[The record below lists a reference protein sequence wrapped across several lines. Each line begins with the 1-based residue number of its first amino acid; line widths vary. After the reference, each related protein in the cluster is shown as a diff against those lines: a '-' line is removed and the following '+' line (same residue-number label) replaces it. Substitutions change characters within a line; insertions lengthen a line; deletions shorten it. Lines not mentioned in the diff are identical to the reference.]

1 MFIYALMFNESKKR
15 MMDDYQQL
23 KSKYERLCVEFKK
36 LRSKYKTFKD
46 NENELNQQLQEK
58 LIQKDLY
65 IEKLKQEIEQLK
77 LNNHNISINGLTN
90 ENSTKL
96 SLLLNNINKD
106 NDHLSLIDTVNVNE
120 VVKKSI
126 ITQEVNNN
134 LHQTTL
140 SDASYTPIHITK
152 HNSFPMVTN
161 DNSTNSILSSPTD
174 ICHDI
179 IVDTYNKSSSLNL
192 LPSKSLLSSL
202 SSKLPSSS
210 SSSFL
215 SEDTLMITNTT
226 ISIPTTS
233 TPSTTTSITTSTTTT
248 TTPISTPSTT
258 TTTSTPST
266 TTSTSTPSTTTT
278 TTSTPST
285 TTSTSTPSTTTTTTS
300 TSTLSTTTT
309 TTSTPSITT
318 STPSTTTPISTPSTT
333 TTTTTSTPSTTTTT
347 STPSITTSTSTPSIT
362 PSISTPSTTTSTPS
376 TTSTSTPSTTTTSTS
391 TPSTTTTSTP
401 STTTTTTLNL
411 SSSYDQDWT
420 FIVNTEEKLIEQF
433 VQLLN
438 NWINSLK
445 TNQNLS
451 FINKEKIDPILMNRI
466 TQLESQL
473 CEISLQYQLER
484 KRRLKEQLQSETK
497 DDAKPIVHNSQVS
510 DSNDPEQ
517 LSNSSNGKSDET
529 PNPHKVIMK
538 RLHKAIEE
546 SIYFASRA
554 NLLQDELES
563 LIPWIL
569 QLLHLHQK
577 QQYEM
582 KTMKQYNEQLKQQLE
597 SIKTNTIK
605 QINEM
610 AKHINNLTEELQTI
624 RLNSLTNHH
633 SHNSF
638 NKEQQQQQQSNCL
651 SLHSN
656 DNQVKKT
663 TLFNV
668 LRK

>member
-1 MFIYALMFNESKKR
+1 MCGIQKGLLFFILFTSNCLLL
-15 MMDDYQQL
+15 QL
-23 KSKYERLCVEFKK
+23 RT
-36 LRSKYKTFKD
+36 KYKTLKD
-46 NENELNQQLQEK
+46 NENELHQQLQEK
-58 LIQKDLY
+58 LLQKDLY
-65 IEKLKQEIEQLK
+65 IEKLKQEVEQIK
-77 LNNHNISINGLTN
+77 LNNHNISINGITY

-106 NDHLSLIDTVNVNE
+106 NNHSSLIDTVNVNE
-120 VVKKSI
+120 VAKKSI

-140 SDASYTPIHITK
+140 PDASYAPIHITK

-174 ICHDI
+174 ICHNI
-179 IVDTYNKSSSLNL
+179 IVDTYNKLSSLNL

-210 SSSFL
+210 SSPFL

-226 ISIPTTS
+226 ITIPATS
-233 TPSTTTSITTSTTTT
+233 TPNTA
-248 TTPISTPSTT
+248 
-258 TTTSTPST
+258 T
-266 TTSTSTPSTTTT
+266 TTSTSTPSTTTSV
-278 TTSTPST
+278 STPST
-285 TTSTSTPSTTTTTTS
+285 TT
-300 TSTLSTTTT
+300 
-309 TTSTPSITT
+309 
-318 STPSTTTPISTPSTT
+318 ISS
-333 TTTTTSTPSTTTTT
+333 TTTTSTPSTTTTSA
-347 STPSITTSTSTPSIT
+347 STPSTTTTSASTPSTTTI
-362 PSISTPSTTTSTPS
+362 PSTTTSTPS
-376 TTSTSTPSTTTTSTS
+376 TTSTSTPSTTTTSAS
-391 TPSTTTTSTP
+391 TPSTTTSTPNTTTSTSAT
-401 STTTTTTLNL
+401 STTTNTTTLNL
-411 SSSYDQDWT
+411 PSSYDQDWT

-438 NWINSLK
+438 NWINSMK

-451 FINKEKIDPILMNRI
+451 FINKEKLDHILMNRI

-484 KRRLKEQLQSETK
+484 KRRLKEQSVMILCVYCTYVQLLLLLLLLLLSKQSETK

-510 DSNDPEQ
+510 DSNNPEQ
-517 LSNSSNGKSDET
+517 LSNSNNGKSDET
-529 PNPHKVIMK
+529 SNPHKVIMK

-569 QLLHLHQK
+569 QFLHLHQK
-577 QQYEM
+577 QQYEI

-597 SIKTNTIK
+597 LIKINTIK

-624 RLNSLTNHH
+624 RLNSFTNYH
-633 SHNSF
+633 SHNSS
-638 NKEQQQQQQSNCL
+638 NKEQQQQQSNCL
-651 SLHSN
+651 SFHSN
-656 DNQVKKT
+656 DNQVKKVSNNVIT
-663 TLFNV
+663 VVVIIVGLFI
-668 LRK
+668 

>member
-1 MFIYALMFNESKKR
+1 

-36 LRSKYKTFKD
+36 LRSKYKTLKD

-77 LNNHNISINGLTN
+77 LNNHNISINGLTY
-90 ENSTKL
+90 ESSTKL
-96 SLLLNNINKD
+96 SLLLNNINKN
-106 NDHLSLIDTVNVNE
+106 NDHSSLIDTVNVNE
-120 VVKKSI
+120 VAKKSI

-161 DNSTNSILSSPTD
+161 DNSTNSILSSPSD

-226 ISIPTTS
+226 ISIPSTTTTS
-233 TPSTTTSITTSTTTT
+233 TTPSSSSSTTTT
-248 TTPISTPSTT
+248 TS

-266 TTSTSTPSTTTT
+266 TTATSTTPSTTASTPSTTTA
-278 TTSTPST
+278 TST
-285 TTSTSTPSTTTTTTS
+285 TPS
-300 TSTLSTTTT
+300 
-309 TTSTPSITT
+309 
-318 STPSTTTPISTPSTT
+318 
-333 TTTTTSTPSTTTTT
+333 
-347 STPSITTSTSTPSIT
+347 
-362 PSISTPSTTTSTPS
+362 
-376 TTSTSTPSTTTTSTS
+376 
-391 TPSTTTTSTP
+391 
-401 STTTTTTLNL
+401 TTTTLNL

-433 VQLLN
+433 VELLN
-438 NWINSLK
+438 NWINSIK

-451 FINKEKIDPILMNRI
+451 FINKEKLDHILMNRI

-484 KRRLKEQLQSETK
+484 KRRLKEQS
-497 DDAKPIVHNSQVS
+497 VS

-577 QQYEM
+577 QQYEI

-638 NKEQQQQQQSNCL
+638 NKEQQQSNCL

-656 DNQVKKT
+656 DNQVKKVSNIVIT
-663 TLFNV
+663 VVVIIVGLFT
-668 LRK
+668 

>member
-1 MFIYALMFNESKKR
+1 

-36 LRSKYKTFKD
+36 LRSKYKTLKD

-77 LNNHNISINGLTN
+77 LNNHNISINGLTY

-96 SLLLNNINKD
+96 SLLLNNINKN
-106 NDHLSLIDTVNVNE
+106 NDHSSLIDTVNVNE
-120 VVKKSI
+120 VAKKSI

-179 IVDTYNKSSSLNL
+179 IVDTYNKSSSINL

-226 ISIPTTS
+226 ISIPTTTTPSTTTTSTS
-233 TPSTTTSITTSTTTT
+233 TPSTTTATSTTPSTTTATSTTPSTTTT
-248 TTPISTPSTT
+248 STSTPSTT
-258 TTTSTPST
+258 TATSTTPSTTTATSTTPSTTTSTSTTPSTSTSTTPSTTTSTSTTPSTTTATSTTPST

-278 TTSTPST
+278 ST
-285 TTSTSTPSTTTTTTS
+285 TSTTTTR
-300 TSTLSTTTT
+300 
-309 TTSTPSITT
+309 
-318 STPSTTTPISTPSTT
+318 
-333 TTTTTSTPSTTTTT
+333 
-347 STPSITTSTSTPSIT
+347 
-362 PSISTPSTTTSTPS
+362 
-376 TTSTSTPSTTTTSTS
+376 
-391 TPSTTTTSTP
+391 
-401 STTTTTTLNL
+401 NL

-438 NWINSLK
+438 NWINSMK

-451 FINKEKIDPILMNRI
+451 FINKEKLDHILMNRI
-466 TQLESQL
+466 TQLESEL

-484 KRRLKEQLQSETK
+484 KRRLKEQSQSETK

-529 PNPHKVIMK
+529 SNPHKVIMK

-569 QLLHLHQK
+569 QLFHLHQK

-638 NKEQQQQQQSNCL
+638 NKEQQQQSNCL

>member
-1 MFIYALMFNESKKR
+1 

-36 LRSKYKTFKD
+36 LRSKYKTLKD

-77 LNNHNISINGLTN
+77 LNNHNISINGITN

-106 NDHLSLIDTVNVNE
+106 NDHSSLIDTVNVNE
-120 VVKKSI
+120 VAKKSI

-179 IVDTYNKSSSLNL
+179 IVDTYNKSSSINL

-233 TPSTTTSITTSTTTT
+233 TPSTTTTTTPTSTPSTTTSTSTPST

-266 TTSTSTPSTTTT
+266 TTSTSTTISTPSTTT

-285 TTSTSTPSTTTTTTS
+285 TTSTSTT
-300 TSTLSTTTT
+300 
-309 TTSTPSITT
+309 
-318 STPSTTTPISTPSTT
+318 ISTPSTT
-333 TTTTTSTPSTTTTT
+333 TTTTTSTPSTTTSTSTPISTPSTTTTTSTPSTTTSTSTPISTTTTTTTSTPSTTTT
-347 STPSITTSTSTPSIT
+347 STPSITTSTSTP
-362 PSISTPSTTTSTPS
+362 ISTPST

-401 STTTTTTLNL
+401 STTTTTLNL

-484 KRRLKEQLQSETK
+484 KRRLKEQSQSETK

-554 NLLQDELES
+554 NLLQDEIVLKYPGTVES
-563 LIPWIL
+563 GESPLSPLKRALIWPRIL
-569 QLLHLHQK
+569 
-577 QQYEM
+577 
-582 KTMKQYNEQLKQQLE
+582 
-597 SIKTNTIK
+597 I
-605 QINEM
+605 
-610 AKHINNLTEELQTI
+610 
-624 RLNSLTNHH
+624 
-633 SHNSF
+633 
-638 NKEQQQQQQSNCL
+638 
-651 SLHSN
+651 
-656 DNQVKKT
+656 
-663 TLFNV
+663 
-668 LRK
+668 

>member
-1 MFIYALMFNESKKR
+1 
-15 MMDDYQQL
+15 MDDYQQL

-36 LRSKYKTFKD
+36 LRTKYKTLKD
-46 NENELNQQLQEK
+46 NENELHQQLQEK
-58 LIQKDLY
+58 LLQKDLY
-65 IEKLKQEIEQLK
+65 IEKLKQEIEQIK
-77 LNNHNISINGLTN
+77 LNNHNISINGITY

-106 NDHLSLIDTVNVNE
+106 NNHSSLIDTVNVNE
-120 VVKKSI
+120 VAKKSI

-140 SDASYTPIHITK
+140 PDASYAPIHITK

-174 ICHDI
+174 ICHNI
-179 IVDTYNKSSSLNL
+179 IVDTYNKLSSLNL

-210 SSSFL
+210 SSPFL

-226 ISIPTTS
+226 ITIPATS
-233 TPSTTTSITTSTTTT
+233 TPNTA
-248 TTPISTPSTT
+248 
-258 TTTSTPST
+258 T
-266 TTSTSTPSTTTT
+266 TTSTSTPSTTTSV
-278 TTSTPST
+278 STPST
-285 TTSTSTPSTTTTTTS
+285 TTIPS
-300 TSTLSTTTT
+300 
-309 TTSTPSITT
+309 
-318 STPSTTTPISTPSTT
+318 
-333 TTTTTSTPSTTTTT
+333 TTTTSTPSTSTT
-347 STPSITTSTSTPSIT
+347 SA
-362 PSISTPSTTTSTPS
+362 STPSTTTTSASTPS
-376 TTSTSTPSTTTTSTS
+376 TTTIPSTTTSTPSTTTTSTS
-391 TPSTTTTSTP
+391 TPSTTTTTNSASTP
-401 STTTTTTLNL
+401 STTIPSTTTTSTPSTTTIPSTTTSTSTPSTTTTSASTPSTTNSTPNTTTTTTSTSATSTTTTTTLNL
-411 SSSYDQDWT
+411 PSSYDQDWT

-438 NWINSLK
+438 NWINSMK

-451 FINKEKIDPILMNRI
+451 FINKEKLDHILMNRI

-484 KRRLKEQLQSETK
+484 KRRLKEQSSETK

-517 LSNSSNGKSDET
+517 LSNSNNGKSDET
-529 PNPHKVIMK
+529 SNPHKVIMK

-577 QQYEM
+577 QQYEI

-597 SIKTNTIK
+597 LIKINTIK

-624 RLNSLTNHH
+624 RLNSFTNYH

-638 NKEQQQQQQSNCL
+638 NKEQQQSNCL

-656 DNQVKKT
+656 DNQVKKN

-668 LRK
+668 LKK

>member
-1 MFIYALMFNESKKR
+1 

-36 LRSKYKTFKD
+36 LRSKYKTLKD

-58 LIQKDLY
+58 LLQKDLY

-77 LNNHNISINGLTN
+77 LNNHNISINGITN

-96 SLLLNNINKD
+96 SLLLKNINKN
-106 NDHLSLIDTVNVNE
+106 NDHSSLIDTVNVNE
-120 VVKKSI
+120 VAKKSI

-140 SDASYTPIHITK
+140 LDASYTPIHITK

-161 DNSTNSILSSPTD
+161 DNSTNSTLSSPTD

-226 ISIPTTS
+226 ISIPTTPSTTTTSTS
-233 TPSTTTSITTSTTTT
+233 TPSTTTATSTTPSTAT
-248 TTPISTPSTT
+248 ATSTTPSTT
-258 TTTSTPST
+258 TATSTTPSTTTATSTTPSTTTATSTTPSTTTATSTTPSTTTATSTTPSTTTSTTPST

-278 TTSTPST
+278 
-285 TTSTSTPSTTTTTTS
+285 
-300 TSTLSTTTT
+300 
-309 TTSTPSITT
+309 
-318 STPSTTTPISTPSTT
+318 
-333 TTTTTSTPSTTTTT
+333 
-347 STPSITTSTSTPSIT
+347 
-362 PSISTPSTTTSTPS
+362 S
-376 TTSTSTPSTTTTSTS
+376 TTS
-391 TPSTTTTSTP
+391 
-401 STTTTTTLNL
+401 TTTTLNL

-438 NWINSLK
+438 NWINSMK

-451 FINKEKIDPILMNRI
+451 FINKEKVDHILMNRI

-484 KRRLKEQLQSETK
+484 KRRLKEQSQSETK

-517 LSNSSNGKSDET
+517 LSSSSNGKSDET
-529 PNPHKVIMK
+529 TNPHKVIMK

-569 QLLHLHQK
+569 QLFHLHQK

-597 SIKTNTIK
+597 SIKINTIK

-638 NKEQQQQQQSNCL
+638 NKEQQQQQSNCL

>member
-1 MFIYALMFNESKKR
+1 

-233 TPSTTTSITTSTTTT
+233 TFSTTTSITTNYYFYFYSH
-248 TTPISTPSTT
+248 
-258 TTTSTPST
+258 
-266 TTSTSTPSTTTT
+266 TTTT

-300 TSTLSTTTT
+300 TSTPSTTT
-309 TTSTPSITT
+309 TTST
-318 STPSTTTPISTPSTT
+318 STPSTTATTTTTTPISTPST

-347 STPSITTSTSTPSIT
+347 STPSTTTSTSTP
-362 PSISTPSTTTSTPS
+362 ISTPSTTTCTSTPS

-401 STTTTTTLNL
+401 STTTTTLNL

-438 NWINSLK
+438 NWINSMK

-638 NKEQQQQQQSNCL
+638 NKEQQQQSNCL

>member
-1 MFIYALMFNESKKR
+1 

-36 LRSKYKTFKD
+36 LRSKYKTLKD

-77 LNNHNISINGLTN
+77 LNNHNISVNGITY

-96 SLLLNNINKD
+96 SLLLNNINKG

-120 VVKKSI
+120 VAKKSI

-161 DNSTNSILSSPTD
+161 DNSTNSILSSPSD

-192 LPSKSLLSSL
+192 LPSKSLLSS
-202 SSKLPSSS
+202 
-210 SSSFL
+210 
-215 SEDTLMITNTT
+215 TNTAT
-226 ISIPTTS
+226 STTPSTTTATSTTPSTTAATSTTPSTTAS
-233 TPSTTTSITTSTTTT
+233 TPSTTTATST
-248 TTPISTPSTT
+248 
-258 TTTSTPST
+258 TPST
-266 TTSTSTPSTTTT
+266 TTSTSTPSTTAA
-278 TTSTPST
+278 TSTTPST
-285 TTSTSTPSTTTTTTS
+285 TA
-300 TSTLSTTTT
+300 
-309 TTSTPSITT
+309 
-318 STPSTTTPISTPSTT
+318 
-333 TTTTTSTPSTTTTT
+333 
-347 STPSITTSTSTPSIT
+347 
-362 PSISTPSTTTSTPS
+362 
-376 TTSTSTPSTTTTSTS
+376 STPSTTTTST
-391 TPSTTTTSTP
+391 TS
-401 STTTTTTLNL
+401 TTTTLNL

-433 VQLLN
+433 VELLN
-438 NWINSLK
+438 NWINSIK

-451 FINKEKIDPILMNRI
+451 FINKEKLDHILMNRI

-484 KRRLKEQLQSETK
+484 KRRLKEQSQSETK

-577 QQYEM
+577 QQYEI

-610 AKHINNLTEELQTI
+610 AKHINNLTEELQII

-633 SHNSF
+633 SHDSF
-638 NKEQQQQQQSNCL
+638 NKEQQQSNCL

>member
-1 MFIYALMFNESKKR
+1 
-15 MMDDYQQL
+15 MDDHQQL

-36 LRSKYKTFKD
+36 LRTKYKTLKD
-46 NENELNQQLQEK
+46 NENELSQQLQEK
-58 LIQKDLY
+58 ILQKDVH

-77 LNNHNISINGLTN
+77 LNNHNISINGITH
-90 ENSTKL
+90 ENSAKL
-96 SLLLNNINKD
+96 SLLLSNINND
-106 NDHLSLIDTVNVNE
+106 NDNLSLIDTVNVNK
-120 VVKKSI
+120 VTKKPI

-134 LHQTTL
+134 VNQTNL
-140 SDASYTPIHITK
+140 SDASYAPIHITK
-152 HNSFPMVTN
+152 HNSFSMVTN

-192 LPSKSLLSSL
+192 LPSEFLL
-202 SSKLPSSS
+202 SSKLPSLS

-215 SEDTLMITNTT
+215 SVDTLMTTNAT

-233 TPSTTTSITTSTTTT
+233 TTSNT
-248 TTPISTPSTT
+248 TT
-258 TTTSTPST
+258 TTTSTSNITTITTST
-266 TTSTSTPSTTTT
+266 TSTTSTSTPSTTTFT
-278 TTSTPST
+278 
-285 TTSTSTPSTTTTTTS
+285 
-300 TSTLSTTTT
+300 
-309 TTSTPSITT
+309 
-318 STPSTTTPISTPSTT
+318 
-333 TTTTTSTPSTTTTT
+333 
-347 STPSITTSTSTPSIT
+347 
-362 PSISTPSTTTSTPS
+362 TPS
-376 TTSTSTPSTTTTSTS
+376 TTSTSTPSTTTFT
-391 TPSTTTTSTP
+391 TPSTTTTSTSTTSTTTASTSTPSTTISTTP
-401 STTTTTTLNL
+401 STTTTNITLP
-411 SSSYDQDWT
+411 SSYDQDWT

-438 NWINSLK
+438 NWINSIK
-445 TNQNLS
+445 TNQNLT
-451 FINKEKIDPILMNRI
+451 FINKEKLDHILMNRI

-484 KRRLKEQLQSETK
+484 KRRLKEQLSETK

-529 PNPHKVIMK
+529 SNPHKVIMK

-554 NLLQDELES
+554 NILQDELES
-563 LIPWIL
+563 FIPWIL
-569 QLLHLHQK
+569 QLLYLHQK
-577 QQYEM
+577 QQYEI
-582 KTMKQYNEQLKQQLE
+582 KTIQQSNKQLKQQLE
-597 SIKTNTIK
+597 SVKINTIK

-624 RLNSLTNHH
+624 RFNSLTNHY
-633 SHNSF
+633 SYNSF
-638 NKEQQQQQQSNCL
+638 NKEQPQPQQQQQQSNCL

-656 DNQVKKT
+656 DNQFKKN

-668 LRK
+668 LKK